1 MSFRV
6 FDCHVHVQPW
16 GELHPSIFATMTRG
30 RSDRARLERVLA
42 SPDELLRLLDE
53 EGVERAALINYVAPE
68 VMGFLPTVNDY
79 VLKYAKADRERLI
92 PFGSIHPGHS
102 KDVRKE
108 AKALVKKGLGGF
120 KVHPPHQ
127 LLFANDPRLE
137 PMYDVAEDAGVPV
150 MVHTGTSTFPAAKA
164 RYGDPITVD
173 DVAVDHPDLKL
184 IMAHGGRPLW
194 CDTAFFIARRH
205 RNAYID
211 VSSIPPRRLLS
222 YFPRLEE
229 IGDKVLFGSDWP
241 GPGVPGMQQ
250 ELDGIRELLL
260 TKELREKILV
270 SNARKVFP

>member
-1 MSFRV
+1 MAGITDV
-6 FDCHVHVQPW
+6 HVHVQPFRMLKP
-16 GELHPSIFATMTRG
+16 EILAAMKR
-30 RSDRARLERVLA
+30 ER
-42 SPDELLRLLDE
+42 PQFPELLRMSEDPAVLLKILDDA
-53 EGVERAALINYVAPE
+53 GVDRACMINYVAPD
-68 VMGFLPTVNDY
+68 VMGFLPKVNDY

-92 PFGSIHPGHS
+92 PFGSIHPAHT

-108 AKALVKKGLGGF
+108 AKALAKRGLGGF

-127 LLFANDPRLE
+127 LLFANDKRLE
-137 PMYDVAEDAGVPV
+137 PMYDVAEDAGIPV
-150 MVHTGTSTFPAAKA
+150 MIHTGTSTFPAAKS
-164 RYGDPITVD
+164 RFGDPMPVD
-173 DVAVDHPDLKL
+173 DVAVDHPDLPIIL
-184 IMAHGGRPLW
+184 AHGGRPLW
-194 CDTAFFIARRH
+194 CDAAFFIARRH

-211 VSSIPPRRLLS
+211 VSSIPPMRLLR

-241 GPGVPGMQQ
+241 GPGVPGIQQ